1 VRLCRPVAVRVLAPI
16 AIAIAV
22 AAAVFATASPGWPA
36 GPPAALPAGISPLPA
51 DVESHLH
58 ELLAAAETI
67 RGLKAKRP
75 ILAGVV
81 EEKDLP
87 ARVAE
92 SLRGELPAE
101 RLHAA
106 EVGLKAFGLLPEA
119 LDLARYLP
127 MLLASQV
134 AGYYDPERRYLTL
147 VHHAGGA
154 LGLKAEGEPAEAKA
168 TEEMVL
174 VHELTHALQDQA
186 FDLRQF
192 IEDDPLS
199 DEATART
206 ALVEGDASLVM
217 FDYYTGH
224 ALESIPEAGKAVA
237 SALKSDP
244 GGADLPGAKE
254 MAAAPAWLRDSLEF
268 GYVDGYLF
276 CLDVRRKGGQ
286 KLLDSAF
293 TTDPPRSSEQI
304 LHPEKWHTRRDDP
317 ILLPW
322 PDLIAALPGGRKL
335 AEGQL
340 GELGIFT
347 LLREAAKGRP
357 RSPGFPKPSVAAA
370 GWGGDRF
377 AVYETDGR
385 RLLAWLTE
393 WDTENDA
400 QELRAAARSLG
411 REWDVKQVAPRRVV
425 LFRGDWSWR
434 EKRAVRKALAAVKAG
449 RAPVERLLPKAQS
462 R

>member
-1 VRLCRPVAVRVLAPI
+1 MRCRCAVRVFVLTAAFLA
-16 AIAIAV
+16 
-22 AAAVFATASPGWPA
+22 ATSPSWPA
-36 GPPAALPAGISPLPA
+36 EPPTVLPAGVAPLPA
-51 DVESHLH
+51 ELENRVQ
-58 ELLAAAETI
+58 ELLTAAETI

-75 ILAGVV
+75 VLAGIV

-87 ARVAE
+87 AKVAE
-92 SLRGELPAE
+92 SLREELPAE

-106 EVGLKAFGLLPEA
+106 EIGLKAFGLLPET

-127 MLLASQV
+127 ELLTSQV

-147 VHHAGGA
+147 VHHAGA
-154 LGLKAEGEPAEAKA
+154 SLGSKTEEEPAEAKSM
-168 TEEMVL
+168 EDMVM
-174 VHELTHALQDQA
+174 VHELTHALQDQT
-186 FDLRQF
+186 FDLRHF

-224 ALESIPEAGKAVA
+224 ALESVPGAEQAVTT
-237 SALKSDP
+237 ALKSDS
-244 GGADLPGAKE
+244 AEDDLPGAKE
-254 MAAAPAWLRDSLEF
+254 MAAAPPFLRDTLEF
-268 GYVDGYLF
+268 GYLDGYLF

-286 KLLDSAF
+286 ALLDSAF

-317 ILLPW
+317 ILLRW
-322 PDLIAALPGGRKL
+322 PDLTSALPGARKL

-340 GELGIFT
+340 GELGISIF
-347 LLREAAKGRP
+347 LRQVARGR
-357 RSPGFPKPSVAAA
+357 SMSPKPEVAAA

-377 AVYETDGR
+377 AVYEKDGK

-393 WDTENDA
+393 WDTEADA
-400 QELRAAARSLG
+400 RELRSAARSLG
-411 REWDVKQVAPRRVV
+411 KDWDVQQIAPRRVV
-425 LFRGDWSWR
+425 LLRGDWTWR
-434 EKRAVRKALAAVKAG
+434 EKRAVRKALAAVKAS
-449 RAPVERLLPKAQS
+449 RAGA
-462 R
+462 